1 MHNPG
6 TVSGNSQ
13 NGLTHEQEIQ
23 AAYTEDFMNLD
34 DNIFSLD
41 AESRELIFGMSLG
54 VFFLGQTLTVTIG
67 RTGMGDTNHSN
78 NQPYGSNSMQTDSN
92 ELNTI
97 LAQMPTPVS
106 NDIRASETN
115 TFMSPLQVDQQ
126 SYDRMNG
133 VQFSTHGN
141 GEVYISFPIIADT
154 L

>member
-54 VFFLGQTLTVTIG
+54 ICIRINVNCDYRSI
-67 RTGMGDTNHSN
+67 R
-78 NQPYGSNSMQTDSN
+78 YG
-92 ELNTI
+92 
-97 LAQMPTPVS
+97 
-106 NDIRASETN
+106 
-115 TFMSPLQVDQQ
+115 
-126 SYDRMNG
+126 
-133 VQFSTHGN
+133 
-141 GEVYISFPIIADT
+141 
-154 L
+154 